1 LLGRP
6 EGAVDAVADVG
17 MNQSPNDVFPTAVRL
32 AILASFKDLEPVLLD
47 LERLLRRKSLEFEKV
62 VKAGRV
68 HLQDS
73 SPVSLGQE
81 FNAFGSSIERSYRRM
96 VEASHSLFEMN
107 IGGLATGTGAS
118 GSIAFAN
125 RMVEL
130 LSHNSGLRLKPA
142 EDHFRLSQSC
152 SDFMEFS
159 SSLRELAVELIK
171 VANDLRLLGS
181 GPKAGLYEITLPGAD
196 THEDAAVPVI
206 TESINMI
213 AYQII
218 GNDTAVMLAAQA
230 GQLELNAMTPLVV
243 SNILES
249 IDLLRSGLLVF
260 SQKCVAAIT
269 ANVERCASLME
280 ASGSLYSFLE
290 PIIGAEQTRS
300 VIDEATK
307 SGRSVRE
314 VILEQQLV
322 SKDVLDKALHYRNLT
337 HPS

>member
-1 LLGRP
+1 MNRAHPRLIHALALVKKSAAQVNMESGRLPEDVARNIGQAADEIMHNHWKDQFSVDPLLSGAAGVDLNVSQVIADRAAELMGRP
-6 EGAVDAVADVG
+6 EGGVDATNHVRLG
-17 MNQSPNDVFPTAVRL
+17 QSPNDVFPTAMRL
-32 AILASFKDLEPVLLD
+32 AILSSFKELEPVLLD

-62 VKAGRV
+62 VKTGRV

-73 SPVSLGQE
+73 LPVSLGQE

-130 LSHNSGLRLKPA
+130 LSHHSGLRLKPA

-152 SDFMEFS
+152 SDFLEFS

-181 GPKAGLYEITLPGAD
+181 GPKAGLYEISLPAVEAP
-196 THEDAAVPVI
+196 EDAAVPVL
-206 TESINMI
+206 TESVNMV
-213 AYQII
+213 AYKVI

-243 SNILES
+243 S
-249 IDLLRSGLLVF
+249 
-260 SQKCVAAIT
+260 
-269 ANVERCASLME
+269 
-280 ASGSLYSFLE
+280 
-290 PIIGAEQTRS
+290 
-300 VIDEATK
+300 
-307 SGRSVRE
+307 
-314 VILEQQLV
+314 
-322 SKDVLDKALHYRNLT
+322 
-337 HPS
+337 